1 MRLLTA
7 SDLAERYQCSRRT
20 VLTAVMRRQG
30 FPKAILPT
38 GSPRLRVWDE
48 AEVIAWERSQGRKAA

>member
-1 MRLLTA
+1 MSLLTA
-7 SDLAERYQCSRRT
+7 SDLARRYQCSRRT
-20 VLTAVMRRQG
+20 VLATIMRRPG

-48 AEVIAWERSQGRKAA
+48 GEVMDWERAQGRKAA